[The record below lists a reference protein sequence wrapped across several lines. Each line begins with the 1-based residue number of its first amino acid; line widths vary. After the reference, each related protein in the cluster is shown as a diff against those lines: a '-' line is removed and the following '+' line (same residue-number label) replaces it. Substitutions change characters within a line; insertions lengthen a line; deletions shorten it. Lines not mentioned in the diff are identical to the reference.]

1 MLFRHDTTGA
11 LYAWLLRDSTVAP
24 FTYTQARALNPGA
37 LSDLGWKLRATGSFN
52 GDQVPDI
59 VWHHATQDYVAVW
72 LMQDDGA
79 NKGTK
84 VLDSVLTS
92 PNAVDADTWKI
103 VGSGDFNGD
112 GKSELVWQDQVEGWL
127 AIWLLDG
134 VNLPSGNSVSPYPNR
149 VADLN
154 WKIVGVG
161 DFNRDGKSDLVWRDT
176 TPGAGG
182 GSIVV
187 WLMNG
192 TTLQQS
198 VATTPDTLL
207 LTFALMGPK

>member
-1 MLFRHDTTGA
+1 MLFRHETTGA

-52 GDQVPDI
+52 GDQVADI

-103 VGSGDFNGD
+103 VG
-112 GKSELVWQDQVEGWL
+112 
-127 AIWLLDG
+127 
-134 VNLPSGNSVSPYPNR
+134 
-149 VADLN
+149 
-154 WKIVGVG
+154 VG
-161 DFNRDGKSDLVWRDT
+161 DFNRDGKADLVWRDT

-198 VATTPDTLL
+198 VATNPETPL